1 MPVNCAGSMS
11 RDLAYPGQVSRW
23 TGSWLS
29 GPRAA
34 LEPGEDADAQQWRGE
49 RLGLPESG
57 PGSVAST
64 GKRAFAF
71 LADCII
77 GGLIA
82 GLIVHAN
89 LNNTSE
95 MLIQNTW
102 GIGIVLA
109 IRTVT
114 IGFFGFSPGMAV
126 FGIRV
131 ARLDGAALVGPV
143 RALVHSVLTAVI
155 IPAVVWDLDNRGLH
169 DRLLGTVVIT
179 TR

>member
-1 MPVNCAGSMS
+1 MS
-11 RDLAYPGQVSRW
+11 SGLAYAGQVSRW

-29 GPRAA
+29 GPRSA
-34 LEPGEDADAQQWRGE
+34 LEPGEDADAQQWRGQ

-57 PGSVAST
+57 PGSVAPT
-64 GKRAFAF
+64 GRRAFA
-71 LADCII
+71 LIVDCII

-82 GLIVHAN
+82 GLVVHAN
-89 LNNTSE
+89 LNDSSA
-95 MLIQNTW
+95 MLVQNTW

-109 IRTVT
+109 VRTVT
-114 IGFFGFSPGMAV
+114 IGFFGFSPGMAAL
-126 FGIRV
+126 GIRV

-143 RALVHSVLTAVI
+143 RALAHSVLTALI

-169 DRLLGTVVIT
+169 DRLLGTVVVT

>member
-1 MPVNCAGSMS
+1 MS
-11 RDLAYPGQVSRW
+11 SGLAYAGQVSRW

-29 GPRAA
+29 GPRSA
-34 LEPGEDADAQQWRGE
+34 LEPGAQEDAQEWRGQ

-57 PGSVAST
+57 PGSVAAT
-64 GKRAFAF
+64 GRRAFA
-71 LADCII
+71 LLVDCVI

-82 GLIVHAN
+82 GMIVRGDFN
-89 LNNTSE
+89 DSGS
-95 MLIQNTW
+95 MLLQNTW

-109 IRTVT
+109 VRTVT
-114 IGFFGFSPGMAV
+114 IGFFGFSPGMALL
-126 FGIRV
+126 GIRV

-143 RALVHSVLTAVI
+143 RALVHSVLTALI

-169 DRLLGTVVIT
+169 DRLLGTVVVT